1 MNGNWWRIRDEIG
14 SVRLDQKET
23 PMSKSVLLSSVLL
36 SGSLCFVGVQL
47 GKARSPVVES
57 NAVSHVEA
65 VNVSGPSEPYVVE
78 YDFITTIKGGTGSSG
93 FTSGLVA
100 LRIWSDGLI
109 EQKNWTISSNNNSP
123 YCPREAESCDSG
135 WIPLPGSSDG
145 YACRS
150 DIDGDRQVDFDDL
163 LMVINDWSQPA
174 ICNPHPEIECGKPPF
189 QPPA

>member
-1 MNGNWWRIRDEIG
+1 
-14 SVRLDQKET
+14 
-23 PMSKSVLLSSVLL
+23 MSKSVLLSSVLL

-47 GKARSPVVES
+47 GKDHTPVVES
-57 NAVSHVEA
+57 NPVSHVET
-65 VNVSGPSEPYVVE
+65 VNVSGPTEPYIVE
-78 YDFITTIKGGTGSSG
+78 YDITAAGNEGEFRTAYR
-93 FTSGLVA
+93 V
-100 LRIWSDGLI
+100 WSDGTI
-109 EQKNWTISSNNNSP
+109 EARKWYWDKNCNATVNICSEWTVF
-123 YCPREAESCDSG
+123 
-135 WIPLPGSSDG
+135 PGSSDG

>member
-1 MNGNWWRIRDEIG
+1 MLRDEIG

-47 GKARSPVVES
+47 GKDHSPVVES
-57 NAVSHVEA
+57 NPVSHVEN
-65 VNVSGPSEPYVVE
+65 VNISGPTEPYIVE
-78 YDFITTIKGGTGSSG
+78 YDFIGIPNESGKLTGI
-93 FTSGLVA
+93 
-100 LRIWSDGLI
+100 RIWSDGII
-109 EQKNWTISSNNNSP
+109 EVRHWEWNNPCNP
-123 YCPREAESCDSG
+123 QTEPLSCGG
-135 WIPLPGSSDG
+135 WRILPGSSDG

-150 DIDGDRQVDFDDL
+150 DIDGDRMIDYDDL
-163 LMVINDWSQPA
+163 LMVLSNWSQPA

>member
-47 GKARSPVVES
+47 GKDHSPVVES
-57 NAVSHVEA
+57 NPVSHVEA
-65 VNVSGPSEPYVVE
+65 VNVSGPSEPYIVE
-78 YDFITTIKGGTGSSG
+78 YDFVPVTRYIGNGSETRTIM
-93 FTSGLVA
+93 A
-100 LRIWSDGLI
+100 LRIWSDGLV
-109 EQKNWTISSNNNSP
+109 EHKNWKIDINNNTLCLGETVTICSDW
-123 YCPREAESCDSG
+123 A
-135 WIPLPGSSDG
+135 PLPGSSDG

-174 ICNPHPEIECGKPPF
+174 ICNPHPEIECGKAPF

>member
-14 SVRLDQKET
+14 SLRLDQKET

-47 GKARSPVVES
+47 GKDHSPVVES
-57 NAVSHVEA
+57 KPVSHVEP
-65 VNVSGPSEPYVVE
+65 VNVSGPTQPYIVE
-78 YDFITTIKGGTGSSG
+78 YDFVSTYPYI
-93 FTSGLVA
+93 FTAIRV
-100 LRIWSDGLI
+100 WSDGVI
-109 EQKNWTISSNNNSP
+109 EYKNWYNPGSEECNTLIDN
-123 YCPREAESCDSG
+123 CDTGG
-135 WIPLPGSSDG
+135 WKVLTNSSDG

-150 DIDGDRQVDFDDL
+150 DIDGDRKVDFEDL

-174 ICNPHPEIECGKPPF
+174 ICNPHPEIECGKLPF

>member
-1 MNGNWWRIRDEIG
+1 
-14 SVRLDQKET
+14 
-23 PMSKSVLLSSVLL
+23 MSKSVLLSSVLL

-65 VNVSGPSEPYVVE
+65 VNVSGPTEPYIVE
-78 YDFITTIKGGTGSSG
+78 YDITTSG
-93 FTSGLVA
+93 NSGQYRTA
-100 LRIWSDGLI
+100 YRIWSDGTI
-109 EQKNWTISSNNNSP
+109 EGKRWRWDENYCNTATPAICADTEWTVF
-123 YCPREAESCDSG
+123 
-135 WIPLPGSSDG
+135 PGSSDG

>member
-47 GKARSPVVES
+47 GKDHSPVVES
-57 NAVSHVEA
+57 NTVSHVEA
-65 VNVSGPSEPYVVE
+65 VNVSGPNEPYIVE
-78 YDFITTIKGGTGSSG
+78 YDFITTIRGGGGGADTR
-93 FTSGLVA
+93 GLVA
-100 LRIWSDGLI
+100 LRVWSDGLI
-109 EQKNWTISSNNNSP
+109 EQKGWKIGTSSEIPQCPTQAISCESDWT
-123 YCPREAESCDSG
+123 
-135 WIPLPGSSDG
+135 PLPGSSDG

-163 LMVINDWSQPA
+163 LMVINDWAQPA
-174 ICNPHPEIECGKPPF
+174 ICNPHPEIECGKPPL

>member
-47 GKARSPVVES
+47 GKDHSPVVES
-57 NAVSHVEA
+57 NPVSHVEA
-65 VNVSGPSEPYVVE
+65 VNVSGPTDPYIVE
-78 YDFITTIKGGTGSSG
+78 YDFVVTYGSLL
-93 FTSGLVA
+93 TAV
-100 LRIWSDGLI
+100 RVWSDGLI
-109 EQKNWTISSNNNSP
+109 EHKTWITEGDDCGTLIDNCGS
-123 YCPREAESCDSG
+123 SG
-135 WIPLPGSSDG
+135 WNVLTNSSDG

-150 DIDGDRQVDFDDL
+150 DVDGDRHVDFDDL
-163 LMVINDWSQPA
+163 LMVINDWAQPA
-174 ICNPHPEIECGKPPF
+174 IWNPHPEIECGKPAF